1 MSPRSILGLALLLAG
16 LPSCDS
22 VEEPPSHRI
31 AFDIQLGG
39 ESFRCGG
46 RYDGVGV
53 SGTTVE
59 PLDARFYVH
68 DVTLRTASGAEVPL
82 ELEQDQ
88 AWQRGSVALLDF
100 ADDTG
105 RCETGSPQTRME
117 VVGTAD
123 TDEEIVGVAFTLG
136 LPAEDNHIDAVRSPA
151 PFNAP
156 GMWWSWTGGF
166 KYARIDVATDANPT
180 WFLHLGATSCEG
192 SPAQGFGC
200 AWENLPR
207 IELGAMN
214 PDTQAVVLDLGRL
227 YEASDL
233 DASIDYE
240 TDFINGCMAFSGDP
254 ECAPIFERLGV
265 EFEGDGAFEQRAF
278 VAK

>member
-1 MSPRSILGLALLLAG
+1 MLALVMVG
-16 LPSCDS
+16 SGCDEA
-22 VEEPPSHRI
+22 EEPTTHRV
-31 AFDIQLGG
+31 AFDIQLDGRP
-39 ESFRCGG
+39 FRCGETFE
-46 RYDGVGV
+46 GVGL
-53 SGTTVE
+53 SASTVE
-59 PLDARFYVH
+59 PLDARFYIH
-68 DVTLRTASGAEVPL
+68 DVALKTAAGEEVPL

-88 AWQRGSVALLDF
+88 AWQRGAVALLDF

-105 RCETGSPQTRME
+105 RCQTGSPQTRTE

-136 LPAEDNHIDAVRSPA
+136 LPADENHIDAVRSPA

-166 KYARIDVATDANPT
+166 KYARIDVATDTNPV

-192 SPAQGFGC
+192 SPAQGISC
-200 AWENLPR
+200 AWDNLPR
-207 IELGAMN
+207 IELDAMDL
-214 PDTQAVVLDLGRL
+214 DTDAVVLDIGAL

-233 DASIDYE
+233 AAPIDFE

-254 ECAPIFERLGV
+254 ECRPIFERLGV
-265 EFEGDGAFEQRAF
+265 EFEGGGAFEQRAF
-278 VAK
+278 VAG

>member
-1 MSPRSILGLALLLAG
+1 MSPRSIPVLALMLVG
-16 LPSCDS
+16 VPSCDEA
-22 VEEPPSHRI
+22 EEAPTHRI
-31 AFDIQLGG
+31 AFDIQLDGQ
-39 ESFRCGG
+39 SFRCGQ
-46 RYDGVGV
+46 RFEGVGL
-53 SGTTVE
+53 SGTAVE

-68 DVTLRTASGAEVPL
+68 DVAVRTASGAEVPL

-105 RCETGSPQTRME
+105 LCQTGSPETRME

-136 LPAEDNHIDAVRSPA
+136 LPAEENHIDAVRSPA
-151 PFNAP
+151 PYNAP

-166 KYARIDVATDANPT
+166 KYARIDVATDVNPR

-192 SPAQGFGC
+192 SPAQGVSC

-207 IELGAMN
+207 IELDAMD
-214 PDTQAVVLDLGRL
+214 PETQAVVLDLGML
-227 YEASDL
+227 YEGSDL
-233 DASIDYE
+233 EAQIDFE

-265 EFEGDGAFEQRAF
+265 EFEGAGAFEQRAF